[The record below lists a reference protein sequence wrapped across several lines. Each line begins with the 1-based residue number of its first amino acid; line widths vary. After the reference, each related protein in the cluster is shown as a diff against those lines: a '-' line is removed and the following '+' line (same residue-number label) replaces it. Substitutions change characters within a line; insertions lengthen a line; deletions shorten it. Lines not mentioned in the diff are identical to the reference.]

1 VREWDWVTIA
11 GIATAVGTLVLALAT
26 FGATRSANRAAR
38 VAELAL
44 LEGLRPLLVT
54 SRLQDS
60 PEKVLFGDGKWLVV
74 EGGRAAVEA
83 ADGAI
88 YFLVGVRNV
97 GQGIAVLHG
106 WHMSVDTFGTRRP
119 HADPA
124 EFRTQT
130 RDLYVPAGDTGYWQG
145 ALRDPEAD
153 IFSDVGRAIRE
164 QKPITIDVMYGD
176 QEGGQRTISRFTVIP
191 REDEQHN
198 LHWYASVSRHWNLDR
213 PEPRAREDD

>member
-1 VREWDWVTIA
+1 VRDWDWVTIA
-11 GIATAVGTLVLALAT
+11 GIATAVGTLVLAFAT

-60 PEKVLFGDGKWLVV
+60 AEKVLFGDGKWLVV
-74 EGGRAAVEA
+74 EGGRAAVET

-106 WHMSVDTFGTRRP
+106 W
-119 HADPA
+119 
-124 EFRTQT
+124 
-130 RDLYVPAGDTGYWQG
+130 QG

-153 IFSDVGRAIRE
+153 IFSDVRRAIRE

-213 PEPRAREDD
+213 PEPRAREGD